1 VGVRGAPR
9 CALALAFLRGF
20 RLRGRRE
27 GNDLSGQLHN
37 RSTRQVYAARH
48 EDIEARLWG
57 IVQYVLKPRT
67 EQFADDAGEGGQI
80 AEVYFGGEAI
90 AVSRGQ
96 QTTSDGDVVMDL
108 EPFFWLVAFRFR

>member
-80 AEVYFGGEAI
+80 AEGMYVP
-90 AVSRGQ
+90 R
-96 QTTSDGDVVMDL
+96 
-108 EPFFWLVAFRFR
+108 